1 MDRRALR
8 RLPRLA
14 TASADTRLLFLL
26 AHRIAARGA
35 QHFDIVPWDDFKRSV
50 LVCTNNLR
58 LNSGQHYAASAGV
71 SFGVSDFLAASW
83 KAAISW

>member
-14 TASADTRLLFLL
+14 TARANTRLLFLL

-35 QHFDIVPWDDFKRSV
+35 QHFDIVPWQDFKRSV
-50 LVCTNNLR
+50 VVCANN
-58 LNSGQHYAASAGV
+58 
-71 SFGVSDFLAASW
+71 F
-83 KAAISW
+83 